1 MVQAMKGFFNRQV
14 FRWVVCEGRLPAS
27 LEDMTGK
34 AWIFVAVIAAVL
46 LVFGPEAIS
55 LVKGAVGSSLNTVS
69 QNFSFPTN

>member
-1 MVQAMKGFFNRQV
+1 MVQAMKGFFHRQV
-14 FRWVVCEGRLPAS
+14 SQWVVCGVRMPAS

-46 LVFGPEAIS
+46 MVFGPEAIN